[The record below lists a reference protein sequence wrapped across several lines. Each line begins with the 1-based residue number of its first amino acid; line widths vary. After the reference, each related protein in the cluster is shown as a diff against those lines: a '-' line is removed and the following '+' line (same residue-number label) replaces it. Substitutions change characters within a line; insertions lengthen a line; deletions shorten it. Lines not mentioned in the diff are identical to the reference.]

1 MRHPAPP
8 RRVLHR
14 VLHRRVLRR
23 HLVSSRMV
31 SLRARLL
38 LALVGLLALGL
49 MLGAFGTQNA
59 VESYLL
65 GRLDRQVRDAHP
77 VMEQT
82 LLGGDTDHMPYHHDA
97 DDRAPRFGTAF
108 LVGTYGALY
117 DSAGR
122 RVAETSPGP
131 NGPAAPTRR
140 PAVTQSMLAAA
151 PVRPDLATASL
162 WTVPAEGG
170 GDRFRLLAERFGNGD
185 VLVVAVPF
193 AEMETTLDNVTRI
206 EIIVSAAML
215 VVLAALAYVIIR
227 LGLRPL
233 TRIEHTAGMIA
244 DGDLT
249 QRVTD
254 TDRGTEVGRLGLAFN
269 TMLTEIEASFRAR
282 EASERRLRRFVGD
295 ASHELRTPLTSIR
308 GYAEMF
314 RRGAASRPED
324 LAMVMRRIE
333 EESARMSELVDDLLL
348 LARLDHQPD
357 LEREPVDLAAM
368 LRDIAADARA
378 VSPGR
383 TIEVDAPPILEVTG
397 DGGRLRQAVG
407 NLVRNALVHTPP
419 EATVSLTVRDA
430 DTDADGDSD
439 GGAAAGA
446 VAGAVDD
453 DREVVISVIDHG
465 PGVPADAVDHV
476 FERFY
481 RADSGRSR
489 DAGGT
494 GLGLSIVEAVA
505 AAHGGRAEHRP
516 TPGGGATFRLVLP
529 RPDPSSS

>member
-1 MRHPAPP
+1 M
-8 RRVLHR
+8 
-14 VLHRRVLRR
+14 
-23 HLVSSRMV
+23 SSRVV

-38 LALVGLLALGL
+38 LALVGLLAIGL
-49 MLGAFGTQNA
+49 VLGAFGTRNA
-59 VESYLL
+59 VGSYLL

-82 LLGGDTDHMPYHHDA
+82 LLAGDSDHALYHHDA

-117 DSAGR
+117 DGAGR

-140 PAVTQSMLAAA
+140 PAVTPSLLAAA
-151 PVRPDLATASL
+151 PVRPDLATAPL

-170 GDRFRLLAERFGNGD
+170 GDRFRVLAERFGDGD

-193 AEMETTLDNVTRI
+193 AEMEATLDNVTRI
-206 EIIVSAAML
+206 EIVASATML
-215 VVLAALAYVIIR
+215 AVLAVLAYVIIR

-233 TRIEHTAGMIA
+233 ARIEHTAGMIA

-249 QRVTD
+249 RRVTD
-254 TDRGTEVGRLGLAFN
+254 TDRRTEVGRLGLAFN

-324 LAMVMRRIE
+324 LAMVLRRIE

-348 LARLDHQPD
+348 LARLDQQPD
-357 LEREPVDLAAM
+357 LGRGPVDLAAV
-368 LRDIAADARA
+368 LRDLAADARA

-383 TIEVDAPPILEVTG
+383 TIEVDVPPILEVAG
-397 DGGRLRQAVG
+397 DEGRLRQAVG

-419 EATVSLTVRDA
+419 EAAISLTAGRD
-430 DTDADGDSD
+430 DTDADAMTTTD
-439 GGAAAGA
+439 AA
-446 VAGAVDD
+446 VAATA
-453 DREVVISVIDHG
+453 ETVVVSVIDHG

-481 RADSGRSR
+481 RADAGRSR

-505 AAHGGRAEHRP
+505 AAHGGRVEHRP
-516 TPGGGATFRLVLP
+516 TPGGGATFRLILP
-529 RPDPSSS
+529 RSDSAPSSS

>member
-1 MRHPAPP
+1 M
-8 RRVLHR
+8 
-14 VLHRRVLRR
+14 
-23 HLVSSRMV
+23 
-31 SLRARLL
+31 RARLL

-82 LLGGDTDHMPYHHDA
+82 LLGGDTDHMPYHHHDA

-282 EASERRLRRFVGD
+282 EASERRLRRFV
-295 ASHELRTPLTSIR
+295 
-308 GYAEMF
+308 
-314 RRGAASRPED
+314 
-324 LAMVMRRIE
+324 
-333 EESARMSELVDDLLL
+333 
-348 LARLDHQPD
+348 
-357 LEREPVDLAAM
+357 
-368 LRDIAADARA
+368 RA

-383 TIEVDAPPILEVTG
+383 T
-397 DGGRLRQAVG
+397 
-407 NLVRNALVHTPP
+407 
-419 EATVSLTVRDA
+419 
-430 DTDADGDSD
+430 
-439 GGAAAGA
+439 
-446 VAGAVDD
+446 
-453 DREVVISVIDHG
+453 
-465 PGVPADAVDHV
+465 
-476 FERFY
+476 
-481 RADSGRSR
+481 
-489 DAGGT
+489 
-494 GLGLSIVEAVA
+494 VEAVA